1 MLGIKFFALGTVGLW
16 SAMTVGLFVVAT
28 VGTSL
33 VLKSDWPALIDE
45 ASARLERSA
54 SLSNL
59 KE

>member
-1 MLGIKFFALGTVGLW
+1 
-16 SAMTVGLFVVAT
+16 MTVGLFVVAT

-33 VLKSDWPALIDE
+33 VLKSDWPALVDQ

-54 SLSNL
+54 SLGNL